1 MSKIEQFKSMDGYT
15 FDEGVALLVLVKAP
29 FGMVNY
35 LKTTHNRSHLH
46 SEIHKQLRM
55 PGVQRILKENGYYRE
70 EPTAT
75 PEVPES
81 VEGPTKE
88 ESSAPASL
96 IAGTDPQS
104 PNEEGQTEELP
115 ESDKKLPNS
124 EQNFQNSHENG
135 EESNGDDTDI
145 ILTKHDV
152 RTHEHTRY
160 EDMPT
165 DITRELW
172 LKRQDLYREMQQA
185 HLKMR
190 SVPEGEE
197 HNEERAKWRAEV
209 LRLDEEIDGLWALI
223 DAEIERFE
231 NEKEGEEKKSDE
243 KPGFDVSTYR
253 SYISKALRKKSLTD
267 AQRVELQHRVEALLK
282 AGAEFKP
289 ETLEKLKAIG
299 VSTE

>member
-1 MSKIEQFKSMDGYT
+1 MDGYT

-29 FGMVNY
+29 FGVVNY
-35 LKTTHNRSHLH
+35 LKTTHNRNHLH

-70 EPTAT
+70 EPAA
-75 PEVPES
+75 PEP
-81 VEGPTKE
+81 
-88 ESSAPASL
+88 L
-96 IAGTDPQS
+96 IAGSDPQS
-104 PNEEGQTEELP
+104 PNGEDGSEELP
-115 ESDKKLPNS
+115 ESDNKLPESDNKLPNS

-135 EESNGDDTDI
+135 EKSDSDDTEI

-160 EDMPT
+160 EDMPN

-172 LKRQDLYREMQQA
+172 LQRQDLYREMQQA

-209 LRLDEEIDGLWALI
+209 LRLDEEIDKLWALI
-223 DAEIERFE
+223 DAEIERFV
-231 NEKEGEEKKSDE
+231 NEKEKVEKKSDE
-243 KPGFDVSTYR
+243 KPDFDISTYR

-267 AQRVELQHRVEALLK
+267 AQRVELQHRVDAMLK
-282 AGAEFKP
+282 TGVEIKP
-289 ETLEKLKAIG
+289 ETLEKLKAVGVKIG
-299 VSTE
+299 

>member
-1 MSKIEQFKSMDGYT
+1 MLMSRIEQFNSMDGYT

-29 FGMVNY
+29 FGVVNY
-35 LKTTHNRSHLH
+35 LKTTHNRNHLH

-70 EPTAT
+70 EPAA
-75 PEVPES
+75 PEP
-81 VEGPTKE
+81 
-88 ESSAPASL
+88 L
-96 IAGTDPQS
+96 IAGSDPQS
-104 PNEEGQTEELP
+104 PNGEDGSEELP
-115 ESDKKLPNS
+115 ESDNKLPESDNKLPNS

-135 EESNGDDTDI
+135 EKSDSDDTEI

-160 EDMPT
+160 EDMPN

-172 LKRQDLYREMQQA
+172 LQRQDLYREMQQA

-209 LRLDEEIDGLWALI
+209 LRLDEEIDKLWALI
-223 DAEIERFE
+223 DAEIERFV
-231 NEKEGEEKKSDE
+231 NEKEKVEKKSDE
-243 KPGFDVSTYR
+243 KPDFDISTYR

-267 AQRVELQHRVEALLK
+267 AQRVELQHRVDAMLK
-282 AGAEFKP
+282 TGVEIKP
-289 ETLEKLKAIG
+289 ETLEKLKAVGVKIG
-299 VSTE
+299 

>member
-1 MSKIEQFKSMDGYT
+1 MLMSRIEQFNSMDGYT
-15 FDEGVALLVLVKAP
+15 FDEGVAFLVLVKAP
-29 FGMVNY
+29 FGVVNY
-35 LKTTHNRSHLH
+35 LKTTHNRNHLH

-70 EPTAT
+70 EPA
-75 PEVPES
+75 
-81 VEGPTKE
+81 
-88 ESSAPASL
+88 APAPL
-96 IAGTDPQS
+96 IAGSDPQS
-104 PNEEGQTEELP
+104 PNEEDGSEELP
-115 ESDKKLPNS
+115 ESDNKLPNSDNKLPNS

-152 RTHEHTRY
+152 HTHEHTRY
-160 EDMPT
+160 EDMPN

-197 HNEERAKWRAEV
+197 HNEERAKYRAEV
-209 LRLDEEIDGLWALI
+209 LRLDEEIDGFWALI

-231 NEKEGEEKKSDE
+231 NEKEGDEKKSDE

-267 AQRVELQHRVEALLK
+267 AQRVELQHRVDALLK
-282 AGAEFKP
+282 TGVEIKP
-289 ETLEKLKAIG
+289 ETLEKLKAVGVKIG
-299 VSTE
+299 

>member
-1 MSKIEQFKSMDGYT
+1 MSRIEQFNSMDGYT

-29 FGMVNY
+29 FGVVNY
-35 LKTTHNRSHLH
+35 LKTTHNRNHLH

-70 EPTAT
+70 EPA
-75 PEVPES
+75 
-81 VEGPTKE
+81 
-88 ESSAPASL
+88 APAPL
-96 IAGTDPQS
+96 IAGSDPQS
-104 PNEEGQTEELP
+104 PNGEDGSEELP
-115 ESDKKLPNS
+115 ESDNKLPNS

-135 EESNGDDTDI
+135 EKSDSDDTEI

-160 EDMPT
+160 EDMPN

-172 LKRQDLYREMQQA
+172 LQRQDLYREMQQA

-209 LRLDEEIDGLWALI
+209 LRLDEEIDKLWALI
-223 DAEIERFE
+223 DAEIERFV
-231 NEKEGEEKKSDE
+231 NEKEKVEKKSDE
-243 KPGFDVSTYR
+243 KPDFDISTYR

-267 AQRVELQHRVEALLK
+267 AQRVELQHRVDALLK
-282 AGAEFKP
+282 TGVEIKP
-289 ETLEKLKAIG
+289 ETLEKLKAVGVKIG
-299 VSTE
+299 